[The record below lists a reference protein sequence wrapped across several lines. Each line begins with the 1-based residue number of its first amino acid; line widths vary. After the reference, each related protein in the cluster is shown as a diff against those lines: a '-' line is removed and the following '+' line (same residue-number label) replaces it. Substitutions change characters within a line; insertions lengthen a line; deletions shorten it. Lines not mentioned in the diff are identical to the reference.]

1 MKSPEAMILRGV
13 RVASLVLLGLLLLF
27 LVAGIGMA
35 YQAQRNARTM
45 ESCEWIHN
53 DRCLAK
59 VAELPEPDR
68 GFKFAVFGDVQYGT
82 AQLPHLMKALKAE
95 GPVDFIIQTGDAVA
109 HADAGHYI
117 LFLSELARSGLR
129 LPMFVVPGN
138 HDVGR
143 TRERGPLFE
152 RYFGPRNFW
161 FEYGGVLFVIIDNSL
176 GPLDDAQYRRL
187 ENVLEK
193 NKANTRRT
201 FLFAHRQPINWE
213 GDDERPFEQK
223 YERLLGILDRHSV
236 DYMFAGHWHGYHREE
251 RNATVFVVN
260 GRGGDFDHDEP
271 LAPCYFTVV
280 DVQGD
285 SVRDKRI
292 DLPPHISY
300 VVRGRLKKLFVVR
313 IGWFMM
319 ENPFLS
325 SCIVLPLGLLFVFL
339 IVWRKKRSA

>member
-1 MKSPEAMILRGV
+1 MILRGV
-13 RVASLVLLGLLLLF
+13 RVASLVLLGLLLSLPVIG
-27 LVAGIGMA
+27 LGMA

-82 AQLPHLMKALKAE
+82 VQLPHLMKALKAE
-95 GPVDFIIQTGDAVA
+95 GPVDFIIQTGDAIA

-117 LFLSELARSGLR
+117 LFLSELAGSGLW

-143 TRERGPLFE
+143 TRGREPLFE
-152 RYFGPRNFW
+152 RYFGPRHFW
-161 FEYGGVLFVIIDNSL
+161 FEYGDVLFIIIDNSL
-176 GPLDDAQYRRL
+176 GPLDDVQYRRL
-187 ENVLEK
+187 EDVLEK
-193 NKANTRRT
+193 NKADSRRT

-213 GDDERPFEQK
+213 GDGEEPGEHE
-223 YERLLGILDRHSV
+223 YARLLELLDRYSV
-236 DYMFAGHWHGYHREE
+236 DYVFTGHWHGYHRDE

-260 GRGGDFDHDEP
+260 GRGGDFDRDEP

-292 DLPPHISY
+292 DLPPYMSY
-300 VVRGRLKKLFVVR
+300 VIQARLKKLFVVR

-319 ENPFLS
+319 KNPFIS
-325 SCIVLPLGLLFVFL
+325 FCVVLPLSSLFVFL
-339 IVWRKKRSA
+339 IVWRKRKRL